1 MHKGYLML
9 NRTSLRDY
17 CLSMTGSYEEF
28 PFGPEAAVF
37 KVKNKMF
44 ALIPVDADPPSI
56 SLKCDPIEAIILR
69 ETYEAV
75 QPGYHLNK
83 KHWNTV
89 TLDGEID
96 NQRFKEMIE
105 DSYILVRQKLKK
117 SEQKELKALETK

>member
-1 MHKGYLML
+1 ML

-17 CLSMTGSYEEF
+17 CLSMTGAYEEF

-44 ALIPVDADPPSI
+44 ALIPVDEDPPSI
-56 SLKCDPIEAIILR
+56 SLKCDPVEAVILR
-69 ETYEAV
+69 ENYKAV
-75 QPGYHLNK
+75 QPGYHMNK

-89 TLDGEID
+89 TSDGEIED
-96 NQRFKEMIE
+96 DRLHEMIE

-117 SEQKELKALETK
+117 SEQKELETLEIT